1 MCGADIRPARLE
13 GVKNEVYSEGTHLM
27 VRSALHLP
35 ALLTHHAIRQ
45 IPWFETPI
53 TFDIRAKPR
62 SIASL
67 TGTKGGVHILRS
79 LTYTHHAPAPP
90 IRSPLNF
97 VTDDPQTCRW

>member
-27 VRSALHLP
+27 VRPELHLP
-35 ALLTHHAIRQ
+35 ALFTHHATRQ

-67 TGTKGGVHILRS
+67 TGTKGAVYTFECSTTPLYPCISHAQSCELRG
-79 LTYTHHAPAPP
+79 
-90 IRSPLNF
+90 
-97 VTDDPQTCRW
+97 